1 MIGIVFCTNKI
12 FFMDQILDCK
22 NLRIQTNDTTYQ
34 FNNSFYYNLVI
45 NATYYE
51 PNKYD
56 TSSYP
61 MPLDLNAM
69 TLKLLIDNAIILY
82 SKNQTDFKNESIP
95 MMFLK

>member
-12 FFMDQILDCK
+12 FFMDKILDCK
-22 NLRIQTNDTTYQ
+22 NLQIQTNDTTYQ

-45 NATYYE
+45 NTTYYE

-82 SKNQTDFKNESIP
+82 SKN
-95 MMFLK
+95 